1 MTWFNRL
8 TVRVCL
14 ILMGLLAAVTLSYFS
29 LIKSS
34 LQGQQPLLDQYLE
47 SARNQASASETA
59 RSTLDA
65 AQMGAH
71 LLSDALSTGD
81 MVTVSTLVDAMGADQ
96 WIRQVSLYDRSGHL
110 ILEHR
115 PSSVSDFS
123 VTGQGDT
130 ASLRRSTVPLYRVA
144 DSNDDVSAWAPVWGA
159 DEPIATLFIN
169 RVVRDQAI
177 TANTVELQVR
187 EAWADLSASL
197 MDGLTRGAG
206 IALLINVL
214 AILWLSREIG
224 RPYDRLAAAFSGLGK
239 GKRIRLRNDE
249 GPTESRR
256 LSDRFN
262 FMADELEE
270 ANNQVREIAF
280 TDPVT
285 RLPNRSAVMERLS
298 QILEQ
303 QAKAALLF
311 VDLDDFKRVNDV
323 FGHDVGDETL
333 RQVSRRIE
341 SEVRTNG
348 VGRQHD
354 LVARLGGDEFVVILM
369 PPPPEETLSAISSR
383 VIQSVCQVIE
393 IENRDIYV
401 GASVGIAIADDQ
413 DSHPDTLLRHAD
425 MAMYQAKNAGKGQAI
440 HFDQNMQVDA
450 NRMGV
455 VERHLRHA
463 IELGELRVEYQPILH
478 AFGSVAGYEALVRW
492 NNSLLGEVSP
502 GEFIPVAEA
511 YGMIGEIDLWIAET
525 AIKAIA
531 KFENDDGSPPFLSL
545 NMSGQHFVNDDYT
558 IRLLEIIQEQQ
569 IDPERLHIEITET
582 ALLRDEEKA
591 LDIVERLRDAGL
603 MIYLDDFGTGF
614 SSLSHLANFQLDGIK
629 IDVSFVR
636 GIPHDLGK
644 TNLSAGLI
652 SLAHS
657 LDLEVVAEGVEE
669 QVQADFLGSLG
680 CDYLQGWLFGKA
692 APLPVKE
699 MQIQSA

>member
-14 ILMGLLAAVTLSYFS
+14 ILLGLLAAVTLSYFS
-29 LIKSS
+29 LISNS
-34 LQGQQPLLDQYLE
+34 LKGQRPLLDHYLE
-47 SARNQASASETA
+47 SARDQASASETA

-71 LLSDALSTGD
+71 IIADALQRND
-81 MVTVSTLVDAMGADQ
+81 LVAVSTLVDAMAADQ

-115 PSSVSDFS
+115 PSSVRDFS
-123 VTGQGDT
+123 VIGQGDT
-130 ASLRRSTVPLYRVA
+130 ASLRRSTIPLYRIA
-144 DSNDDVSAWAPVWGA
+144 DSNLDVSAWAPVWGSE
-159 DEPIATLFIN
+159 EPIATLFIN
-169 RVVRDQAI
+169 RVVRDHAI

-206 IALLINVL
+206 IALFINIL

-224 RPYDRLAAAFSGLGK
+224 RPYDRLSAAFSGLGK
-239 GKRIRLRNDE
+239 GRRIRLRNDE

-262 FMADELEE
+262 LMADELEQ
-270 ANNQVREIAF
+270 ANHRVREIAF

-285 RLPNRSAVMERLS
+285 RLPNRSAVMERLAGM
-298 QILEQ
+298 LDE

-323 FGHDVGDETL
+323 FGHDIGDETL

-341 SEVRTNG
+341 SEVRTQG
-348 VGRQHD
+348 GGRPSD
-354 LVARLGGDEFVVILM
+354 LVARLGGDEFVVILV
-369 PPPPEETLSAISSR
+369 PPPPEEVLNSIAQR
-383 VIQSVCQVIE
+383 LIQSVCQVIE

-401 GASVGIAIADDQ
+401 GASVGIAIADDTN
-413 DSHPDTLLRHAD
+413 SHPDTLLRHAD

-455 VERHLRHA
+455 IERHLRHA
-463 IELGELRVEYQPILH
+463 IDRNELRVEYQPILH
-478 AFGSVAGYEALVRW
+478 AFGAVAGYEALVRW
-492 NNSLLGEVSP
+492 NCPTLGEVSP

-511 YGMIGEIDLWIAET
+511 YGMIGQIDLWIART
-525 AIKAIA
+525 AIQSLAPHR
-531 KFENDDGSPPFLSL
+531 NVDGSAPFLSL

-558 IRLLEIIQEQQ
+558 VQLLQIIEQTG
-569 IDPERLHIEITET
+569 IDPSRLHVEITET

-591 LDIVERLRDAGL
+591 LDIVERLRDAGV

-657 LDLEVVAEGVEE
+657 LDLEVVAEGVEQ
-669 QVQADFLGSLG
+669 QVQADFLSSLG

-692 APLPVKE
+692 APLPQTE
-699 MQIQSA
+699 IEIQSA